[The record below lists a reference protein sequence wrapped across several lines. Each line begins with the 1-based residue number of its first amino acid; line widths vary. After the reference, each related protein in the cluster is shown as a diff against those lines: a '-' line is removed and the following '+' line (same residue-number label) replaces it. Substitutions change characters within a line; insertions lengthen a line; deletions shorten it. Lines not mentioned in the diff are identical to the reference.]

1 MKNSPRF
8 LRRLKKLT
16 LVHLGITLYLIF
28 SLGFITYE
36 LFIFEENIPVKMKSE
51 QQNSSLT
58 NALGSV
64 VALNS
69 NLVKNPIFEEINKPL
84 IKEDDSTSTTVEQE
98 TSTIVE
104 DSTEQKEEET
114 TTTETITQKEETT
127 TESSTEVKEEQTTV
141 VESTTQNKEETV
153 KLKFTNFD
161 YSKPQINNDLS
172 LEQYIYSLIE
182 EYSSYETR
190 VALTYK
196 NVYLLARLSIAES
209 EDQCFKGNIAVCEV
223 AVNRSVNRGQTL
235 EQVIFAKNPTTGVAQ
250 FSCTVGKKP
259 RINLTPRKID
269 ALAAVR
275 AILGDMP
282 TDGSNYFVDPVLA
295 PNSWAER
302 NRKKSIKIED
312 HQFFY

>member
-16 LVHLGITLYLIF
+16 LVHLGVTLYLIF

-36 LFIFEENIPVKMKSE
+36 LLIFEENIPVSSKPE
-51 QQNSSLT
+51 QSTST
-58 NALGSV
+58 SLGSV

-69 NLVKNPIFEEINKPL
+69 NMVKNPLFEDFTNPL
-84 IKEDDSTSTTVEQE
+84 LKEDDSISNLIEKDT
-98 TSTIVE
+98 TIVLDE
-104 DSTEQKEEET
+104 KSTVSKTEEET
-114 TTTETITQKEETT
+114 TTTQPTTQKKEETT
-127 TESSTEVKEEQTTV
+127 TESSTEVKEEETTTV
-141 VESTTQNKEETV
+141 TDKKEESG
-153 KLKFTNFD
+153 KLKFDDFD
-161 YSKPQINNDLS
+161 YSEPQINNDLG

-190 VALTYK
+190 VALTYE

-235 EQVIFAKNPTTGVAQ
+235 EQVIFAKNPSTGVAQ

>member
-16 LVHLGITLYLIF
+16 LIHLGVALYLIF

-36 LFIFEENIPVKMKSE
+36 LFIFEENIPVSNKTEEEST
-51 QQNSSLT
+51 STSFGSL
-58 NALGSV
+58 

-69 NLVKNPIFEEINKPL
+69 NIVKNPLFEDFTSPL
-84 IKEDDSTSTTVEQE
+84 LKEDGSISNLIEKDTT
-98 TSTIVE
+98 I
-104 DSTEQKEEET
+104 
-114 TTTETITQKEETT
+114 ILEETT
-127 TESSTEVKEEQTTV
+127 TESIEEETTTQPQEETTTGSSTEVNEEETTTVTDKKEE
-141 VESTTQNKEETV
+141 NGKI
-153 KLKFTNFD
+153 KFDNFD
-161 YSKPQINNDLS
+161 YSEPQINNDLS

-190 VALTYK
+190 VALTYE

-223 AVNRSVNRGQTL
+223 AINRSVNRGQTL

-250 FSCTVGKKP
+250 FSCTVSKNPNKKP
-259 RINLTPRKID
+259 RIDLTPRKID

>member
-16 LVHLGITLYLIF
+16 LVHFVIIFYLIF

-36 LFIFEENIPVKMKSE
+36 LFIFEENIPVKTKSE

-64 VALNS
+64 VAQNS
-69 NLVKNPIFEEINKPL
+69 NLVKNPLLEDFSSL
-84 IKEDDSTSTTVEQE
+84 LKEDESISNTTEKDTTLVLEE
-98 TSTIVE
+98 TSTE
-104 DSTEQKEEET
+104 SKE
-114 TTTETITQKEETT
+114 EETT
-127 TESSTEVKEEQTTV
+127 TESSTEVKEEETTTTV
-141 VESTTQNKEETV
+141 TDTKEETG
-153 KLKFTNFD
+153 KLKFDNFD
-161 YSKPQINNDLS
+161 YSEPKINNDLS
-172 LEQYIYSLIE
+172 LEQYINSLIK

-190 VALTYK
+190 VALTYE
-196 NVYLLARLSIAES
+196 NIYLLARLSIAES

>member
-8 LRRLKKLT
+8 LRRLRKLT
-16 LVHLGITLYLIF
+16 LVHLGVALYLIF

-36 LFIFEENIPVKMKSE
+36 LFIFEENIPVSSKPE
-51 QQNSSLT
+51 QSTST
-58 NALGSV
+58 SLGSV

-69 NLVKNPIFEEINKPL
+69 NMVKNPLFEDFTNPL
-84 IKEDDSTSTTVEQE
+84 LKEDDSISNLIEKDT
-98 TSTIVE
+98 TIVLDE
-104 DSTEQKEEET
+104 KSTVSKTEEET
-114 TTTETITQKEETT
+114 TTTQPTTQKKEETT
-127 TESSTEVKEEQTTV
+127 TESSTEVKEEETTTV
-141 VESTTQNKEETV
+141 TDKKEESG
-153 KLKFTNFD
+153 KLKFDDFD
-161 YSKPQINNDLS
+161 YSEPQINNDLG

-190 VALTYK
+190 VALTYE

>member
-28 SLGFITYE
+28 SLSFITYE
-36 LFIFEENIPVKMKSE
+36 LFIFKENIPVSSKPE
-51 QQNSSLT
+51 QSTST
-58 NALGSV
+58 SLGSV

-69 NLVKNPIFEEINKPL
+69 NVVKNPLFEDFTSPL
-84 IKEDDSTSTTVEQE
+84 LKEDDSISNLIEKDT
-98 TSTIVE
+98 TIVLDE
-104 DSTEQKEEET
+104 KSTVSKTEEET
-114 TTTETITQKEETT
+114 TTTQPTTQKKEETT
-127 TESSTEVKEEQTTV
+127 TESSTEVKEEETTTTV
-141 VESTTQNKEETV
+141 TNTKEETG
-153 KLKFTNFD
+153 KLKFDNFD
-161 YSKPQINNDLS
+161 YSEPKINNDLS
-172 LEQYIYSLIE
+172 LEQYINSLIK

-190 VALTYK
+190 VALTYE